1 MTVQIRLPR
10 AGLYRNMTEWYDV
23 SKLLVESE
31 RNHVKKGEKKNGKN
45 LRDRGYSRGTGPL

>member
-1 MTVQIRLPR
+1 MQIRLPR